1 MLQKSFRLECE
12 MRKMI
17 HKRMT
22 QVKKTRIST
31 ILANIIKVQFEVEK
45 IRQKLFHNS
54 IRNEI

>member
-12 MRKMI
+12 MRKII

-22 QVKKTRIST
+22 EVKKSRIST
-31 ILANIIKVQFEVEK
+31 ILANIIKFQFEVEN

-54 IRNEI
+54 IRHEI

>member
-22 QVKKTRIST
+22 QLKKSRIST
-31 ILANIIKVQFEVEK
+31 ILANIIKAQFEVENV
-45 IRQKLFHNS
+45 RQKLFRNS

>member
-12 MRKMI
+12 MRKLI

-22 QVKKTRIST
+22 EVKKTRIST
-31 ILANIIKVQFEVEK
+31 ILANIIKVQFEVEN
-45 IRQKLFHNS
+45 IRQKIFHNS

>member
-12 MRKMI
+12 MRKII

-31 ILANIIKVQFEVEK
+31 ILANIIKAQYEVEK

>member
-12 MRKMI
+12 MRKII

-22 QVKKTRIST
+22 EVKKTRIST
-31 ILANIIKVQFEVEK
+31 ILANIIKAQYEVEK